1 MNSQKPLLRAWLLI
15 KLIIV
20 FRSLKIFLVA
30 NATLIKFRNVISSV
44 FADLTWNPTLLPVI
58 TAAFSHKISVLTL
71 KNCHIYPMVTW
82 QKKIIFVDTY
92 HSHTWHMPIVVIY
105 LQYVISFRKS
115 FKFWIFFTFSK
126 ELLKGVIVNFRNLS
140 TQNIIL
146 G

>member
-71 KNCHIYPMVTW
+71 KNCHMT
-82 QKKIIFVDTY
+82 KKIIFVDTY

-105 LQYVISFRKS
+105 LQYVISFSKS